1 MHSPQ
6 NNFTLVIPYMK
17 MVCFYHSN
25 VPYLRI
31 SDLFTDKYTYL
42 QVSVK
47 SLSFIIHEIFDTN
60 LYCINIIEFFGHFS
74 STYLKISQ
82 LS

>member
-1 MHSPQ
+1 
-6 NNFTLVIPYMK
+6 
-17 MVCFYHSN
+17 MVCFYHCN

-60 LYCINIIEFFGHFS
+60 LYCIYIIEIFFVTLVALFS
-74 STYLKISQ
+74 RYLNYLILTALMLQTYSIA
-82 LS
+82 